1 MKKYFIGVL
10 AALMLFAF
18 TACDSQVSYTDKTLV
33 RLGVETVTERDYLV
47 GQEFDPS
54 TIRVT
59 AYFRDG
65 SSSVADATKDLYFD
79 YNFATADAASV
90 VKIYYQNAGATTGVN
105 NTADYKVA
113 VYKPTKLEATGTPA
127 IAQYYQYSGTSN
139 VVTLDNSGITVNAV
153 YNGNQKM
160 ALEADE
166 FTLTASTATV
176 GEGAVTANYVAEK
189 SIRNTTDIKVK
200 IVADTLDPE
209 SFKVSLAA
217 GKEQPVLNQTYVAGD
232 YVVSAKMMSGK
243 DVTETQLK
251 SMGTLTYSLVNPGE
265 DQTLYVAGSKI
276 EGTFLPTDGIKYT
289 DTVKFSVNVA
299 PANDYPVSAT
309 LAWKDNTAPS
319 DLKKGAAI
327 GTGLFDIE
335 YTWKSNYSYK
345 EGKAP
350 VVNFNVIPSTV
361 QESDTQYVWV
371 EFPAY
376 PDVTITNNG
385 TLSFTVAK

>member
-79 YNFATADAASV
+79 YDFATPSTESS
-90 VKIYYQNAGATTGVN
+90 VKISYQNASAVGDNNSAT
-105 NTADYKVA
+105 YKVA

-127 IAQYYQYSGTSN
+127 VAQYYQYSGTSN
-139 VVTLDNSGITVNAV
+139 TVTMDSTGISVNAI
-153 YNGNQKM
+153 YGNNQKM
-160 ALEADE
+160 ALSADE
-166 FTLTASTATV
+166 FTLTVSTANV
-176 GEGAVTANYVAEK
+176 GESIVTANYVADK
-189 SIRNTTDIKVK
+189 SIRNATDIKVK
-200 IVADTLDPE
+200 VIADTLDTT
-209 SFKVSLAA
+209 SFKVTLAA

-243 DVTETQLK
+243 DVSETQLK
-251 SMGTLTYSLVNPGE
+251 SMGTLTYGLVNPGD

-289 DTVKFSVNVA
+289 DTVKFSLNVA

-319 DLKKGAAI
+319 DLKKGATI
-327 GTGLFDIE
+327 GEGLLDIT
-335 YTWKSNYSYK
+335 YRWKSNYSYA

-350 VVNFNVIPSTV
+350 IVDFNVIPSTV
-361 QESDTQYVWV
+361 QEDETQYVWV

-376 PDVTITNNG
+376 PDVKITNNG
-385 TLSFTVAK
+385 SLSFTVAK

>member
-1 MKKYFIGVL
+1 M
-10 AALMLFAF
+10 
-18 TACDSQVSYTDKTLV
+18 
-33 RLGVETVTERDYLV
+33 
-47 GQEFDPS
+47 
-54 TIRVT
+54 
-59 AYFRDG
+59 
-65 SSSVADATKDLYFD
+65 
-79 YNFATADAASV
+79 
-90 VKIYYQNAGATTGVN
+90 KIYYQNAGATTGVN

-176 GEGAVTANYVAEK
+176 GEVAVTANYVADK
-189 SIRNTTDIKVK
+189 SIRNATDIKVK

-209 SFKVSLAA
+209 SFKVSLAT

-232 YVVSAKMMSGK
+232 Y
-243 DVTETQLK
+243 
-251 SMGTLTYSLVNPGE
+251 
-265 DQTLYVAGSKI
+265 
-276 EGTFLPTDGIKYT
+276 
-289 DTVKFSVNVA
+289 VA

-335 YTWKSNYSYK
+335 YTWKSNYSYE